1 MNRRLLKLSQ
11 NVAVWALLL
20 AIGMFVSSLT
30 MAVAQPRGKTISGT
44 VVDDAQNPLVGV
56 TVVVEGKKANAI
68 TNVHG
73 RYEIT
78 ASRGDVLVFNY
89 LGMHP
94 QKIAVTNQTVV
105 DVQMVTNMVGVD
117 EIVVVGY
124 GVQNRRDITTAIS
137 SVSPDKLQDM
147 PLFDINQAMSGQ
159 AAGVNVISASGAP
172 GGGTDIQIRG
182 LSTLSADTSPLYVVD
197 GVVLQ
202 LGSSLE
208 EGPFS
213 FINPADVAS
222 IEILKDAAAA
232 AIYGSRAS
240 NGVVLITTKNGEKGQ
255 ARVRV
260 AIKTGVQEV
269 FNKVDLLSAQEFATL
284 AIEARNNLWVD
295 TGHSITDPDALRN
308 SNTKIGYFQDFL
320 DSGKKG
326 TDWQDAIYQLAPY
339 QEYQVNVNG
348 GSETVKYMVSGG
360 IMDQEGIVKNSDFQR
375 YSFRTNVDF
384 KLGRRFDLSVKMSP
398 IYTRQ
403 NYLRTHGRYHD
414 AAGGIVQAALLMN
427 PLMDIY
433 DPTTLSG
440 YSTGI
445 AQGNAMTSME
455 NPVAKINLLK
465 DKREAFRF
473 LGDVALNYNILP
485 GLNFKLSGSANVNS
499 YHANNITPS
508 TVGAYNELP
517 PKQNAIQSTAR
528 RTINLQSSAQLSYH
542 KQFSGGHDLNVVGVF
557 ETQFEK
563 MHEVIARANDTWTD
577 DMIIVDSSLSEDYR
591 LGQSNLVEWG
601 LMSGVGRINYNFR
614 SKYYLMASLR
624 ADGSSRFAKKW
635 GIFPA
640 ASVAWRI
647 SQEPFI
653 RNIRWISDL
662 KLRASYG
669 VTGNNAIGNY
679 QHLRLLTGQSY
690 TLGAAGEMA
699 VNGVRLSTVGNDDL
713 TWEQTNQ
720 IDAGIDLSLFRR
732 RLNITVDYYNKKT
745 KDLLLSLQIPYT
757 SGFTSRMSNMGKVRN
772 EGWEFTLQ
780 SQNLNGR
787 FKWDSNF
794 NISFNKQTV
803 LALGPT
809 KDPLYGDASYF
820 ANTNITQVGQPVGLF
835 YGMKAIGV
843 YKNQEE
849 VDMYPG
855 IKTGNAISRP
865 GELIYE
871 DVNKDG
877 RITIDDRTIIGNPH
891 PDFTFGFTNNFSY
904 RNFTLKVFLRGSVGA
919 EVMNM
924 AWGSTPY
931 RMIANGPTTWLNRWQ
946 SPENPG
952 DGKTPRVKLT
962 NRGIIDFE
970 QLDSTFIED
979 GSFLNIQNV
988 SLSYRVPAKITKKLR
1003 LQNLVFTLAVN
1014 NAYMWTKYTG
1024 YNPEGRMNI
1033 GSTLAPGVDWG
1044 TYPLSRTYMFTLATN
1059 F

>member
-1 MNRRLLKLSQ
+1 
-11 NVAVWALLL
+11 
-20 AIGMFVSSLT
+20 

>member
-20 AIGMFVSSLT
+20 AIGMFVSSL

-445 AQGNAMTSME
+445 AQSNAMTSME

-563 MHEVIARANDTWTD
+563 MHEVIARASDTWTD
-577 DMIIVDSSLSEDYR
+577 DMIIVDSSLAEDYR

-640 ASVAWRI
+640 ASAAWRI
-647 SQEPFI
+647 SQEPFM

-699 VNGVRLSTVGNDDL
+699 VNGVRLSTVGNDGL

-877 RITIDDRTIIGNPH
+877 RITIDDRTIIGDPH

>member
-20 AIGMFVSSLT
+20 AIGMFVSSL

-308 SNTKIGYFQDFL
+308 NNTKIGYFQDFL

-445 AQGNAMTSME
+445 AQSNAMTSME

-465 DKREAFRF
+465 DQREAFRF

-528 RTINLQSSAQLSYH
+528 RTINLQSSAQLSYR

-563 MHEVIARANDTWTD
+563 MHEVIARASDTWTD
-577 DMIIVDSSLSEDYR
+577 DMIIVDSSLAEDYR

-640 ASVAWRI
+640 ASAAWRI
-647 SQEPFI
+647 SQEPFM

-877 RITIDDRTIIGNPH
+877 RITIDDRTIIGDPH

>member
-445 AQGNAMTSME
+445 AQSNAMTSME

-563 MHEVIARANDTWTD
+563 MHEVIARASDTWTD
-577 DMIIVDSSLSEDYR
+577 DMIIVDSSLAEDYR

-640 ASVAWRI
+640 ASAAWRI
-647 SQEPFI
+647 SQEPFM

-877 RITIDDRTIIGNPH
+877 RITIDDRTIIGDPH

>member
-1 MNRRLLKLSQ
+1 
-11 NVAVWALLL
+11 
-20 AIGMFVSSLT
+20 

-427 PLMDIY
+427 PLLDIY
-433 DPTTLSG
+433 DPTTISG

-445 AQGNAMTSME
+445 AQSNAMTSME

-465 DKREAFRF
+465 DQREAFRF

-508 TVGAYNELP
+508 TIGAYNELP

-528 RTINLQSSAQLSYH
+528 RTINLQSSAQLSYR

-563 MHEVIARANDTWTD
+563 MHEVIARASDTWTD
-577 DMIIVDSSLSEDYR
+577 DMIIVDSSLAEDYR

-640 ASVAWRI
+640 ASAAWRI
-647 SQEPFI
+647 SQEPFM

>member
-20 AIGMFVSSLT
+20 AIGMFVSSL

-445 AQGNAMTSME
+445 AQSNAMTSME

-465 DKREAFRF
+465 DQREAFRF

-563 MHEVIARANDTWTD
+563 MHEVIARASDTWTD
-577 DMIIVDSSLSEDYR
+577 DMIIVDSSLAEDYR

-640 ASVAWRI
+640 ASAAWRI
-647 SQEPFI
+647 SQEPFM

-877 RITIDDRTIIGNPH
+877 RITIDDRTIIGDPH

>member
-1 MNRRLLKLSQ
+1 
-11 NVAVWALLL
+11 
-20 AIGMFVSSLT
+20 

-124 GVQNRRDITTAIS
+124 GMQNRRDITTAIS

-308 SNTKIGYFQDFL
+308 NNTKIGYFQDFL

-445 AQGNAMTSME
+445 AQSNAMTSME

-465 DKREAFRF
+465 DQREAFRF

-528 RTINLQSSAQLSYH
+528 RTINLQSSAQLSYR

-563 MHEVIARANDTWTD
+563 MHEVIARASDTWTD
-577 DMIIVDSSLSEDYR
+577 DMIIVDSSLAEDYR

-640 ASVAWRI
+640 ASAAWRI
-647 SQEPFI
+647 SQEPFM

-877 RITIDDRTIIGNPH
+877 RITIDDRTIIGDPH

>member
-20 AIGMFVSSLT
+20 AIGMFVSSL

-124 GVQNRRDITTAIS
+124 GMQNRRDITTAIS

-308 SNTKIGYFQDFL
+308 NNTKIGYFQDFL

-445 AQGNAMTSME
+445 AQSNAMTSME

-465 DKREAFRF
+465 DQREAFRF

-528 RTINLQSSAQLSYH
+528 RTINLQSSAQLSYR

-563 MHEVIARANDTWTD
+563 MHEVIARASDTWTD
-577 DMIIVDSSLSEDYR
+577 DMIIVDSSLAEDYR

-640 ASVAWRI
+640 ASAAWRI
-647 SQEPFI
+647 SQEPFM

-877 RITIDDRTIIGNPH
+877 RITIDDRTIIGDPH

>member
-445 AQGNAMTSME
+445 AQSNAMTSME

-465 DKREAFRF
+465 DQREAFRF

-528 RTINLQSSAQLSYH
+528 RTINLQSSAQLSYR

-563 MHEVIARANDTWTD
+563 MHEVIARASDTWTD
-577 DMIIVDSSLSEDYR
+577 DMIIVDSSLAEDYR

-772 EGWEFTLQ
+772 EGWEFTVQ

-877 RITIDDRTIIGNPH
+877 RITIDDRTIIGDPH

>member
-20 AIGMFVSSLT
+20 AIGMFVSSL

-445 AQGNAMTSME
+445 AQGNAMTAME

-528 RTINLQSSAQLSYH
+528 RTINLQSSAQLSYR

-563 MHEVIARANDTWTD
+563 MHEVIARASDTWTD
-577 DMIIVDSSLSEDYR
+577 DMIIVDSSLAEDYR
-591 LGQSNLVEWG
+591 LGYSNLVEWG

-640 ASVAWRI
+640 ASAAWRI
-647 SQEPFI
+647 SQEPFM

-904 RNFTLKVFLRGSVGA
+904 RNLTLKVFLRGSVGA

>member
-94 QKIAVTNQTVV
+94 QKIAVTNQKVV

-427 PLMDIY
+427 PLLDIY
-433 DPTTLSG
+433 DPTTISG

-445 AQGNAMTSME
+445 AQSNAMTSME

-465 DKREAFRF
+465 DQREAFRF

-508 TVGAYNELP
+508 TIGAYNELP

-528 RTINLQSSAQLSYH
+528 RTINLQSSAQLSYR

-563 MHEVIARANDTWTD
+563 MHEVIARASDTWTD
-577 DMIIVDSSLSEDYR
+577 DMIIVDSSLAEDYR

-640 ASVAWRI
+640 ASAAWRI
-647 SQEPFI
+647 SQEPFM

-877 RITIDDRTIIGNPH
+877 RITIDDRTIIGDPH

>member
-94 QKIAVTNQTVV
+94 QKIAITNQTVI

-308 SNTKIGYFQDFL
+308 NNTKIGYFQDFL

-445 AQGNAMTSME
+445 AQSNAMTSME

-465 DKREAFRF
+465 DQREAFRF

-528 RTINLQSSAQLSYH
+528 RTINLQSSAQLSYR

-931 RMIANGPTTWLNRWQ
+931 RMIANGPSTWLNRWQ

>member
-528 RTINLQSSAQLSYH
+528 RTINLQSSAQLSYR

-563 MHEVIARANDTWTD
+563 MHEVIARASDTWTD
-577 DMIIVDSSLSEDYR
+577 DMIIVDSSLAEDYR

>member
-1 MNRRLLKLSQ
+1 MNRRLLQMSR
-11 NVAVWALLL
+11 NAAVWALLL
-20 AIGMFVSSLT
+20 TIGIILVSIPAS
-30 MAVAQPRGKTISGT
+30 VAQPRGKTISGT
-44 VVDDAQNPLVGV
+44 VVDDAKKPLVGA

-68 TNVHG
+68 TNTQG

-94 QKIAVTNQTVV
+94 QKIVLGSQTVV
-105 DVQMVTNMVGVD
+105 DVQMLTDVVGVD
-117 EIVVVGY
+117 EVVVVGY

-137 SVSPDKLQDM
+137 SVTPDKLQDM

-159 AAGVNVISASGAP
+159 AAGVNVISASGSP
-172 GGGTDIQIRG
+172 GGGADIQIRG

-202 LGSSLE
+202 LGSNLE
-208 EGPFS
+208 SGPFS

-240 NGVVLITTKNGEKGQ
+240 NGVVLITTKNGETGQ

-260 AIKTGVQEV
+260 SIKTGVQEV
-269 FNKVDLLSAQEFATL
+269 FNKVDLLSAREFAML
-284 AIEARNNLWVD
+284 AIEARNNLWTD
-295 TGHSITDPDALRN
+295 TGHSISDPDALRN

-320 DSGKKG
+320 DSGKTG

-348 GSETVKYMVSGG
+348 GSETIKYMVSGG

-375 YSFRTNVDF
+375 YSFRTNVNF

-414 AAGGIVQAALLMN
+414 AAGGIIQAALMMN
-427 PLMDIY
+427 PLLDIY
-433 DPTTLSG
+433 DPTTISG

-445 AQGNAMTSME
+445 AQSNAMTSME

-473 LGDVALNYNILP
+473 LGDVSLNYNILP
-485 GLNFKLSGSANVNS
+485 GLNLKVSGSTNVNS

-508 TVGAYNELP
+508 TIGAYNELP

-528 RTINLQSSAQLSYH
+528 RTINLQSSAQISYNR
-542 KQFSGGHDLNVVGVF
+542 KFSGGHDLAVVGVF

-577 DMIIVDSSLSEDYR
+577 DMIIVDSSLAEDYR
-591 LGQSNLVEWG
+591 LGQSNLTEWG
-601 LMSGVGRINYNFR
+601 LMSGVGRVNYNFR
-614 SKYYLMASLR
+614 SKYYFMASLR
-624 ADGSSRFAKKW
+624 ADGSSRFAKQW

-640 ASVAWRI
+640 GSVAWRV
-647 SQEPFI
+647 SQEPFM

-679 QHLRLLTGQSY
+679 QHLRLLTGQNY
-690 TLGAAGEMA
+690 TLGAAGEVA
-699 VNGVRLSTVGNDDL
+699 INGVRLSTAGNDDL

-720 IDAGIDLSLFRR
+720 IDAGIDLSLFRHR
-732 RLNITVDYYNKKT
+732 VNITVDYYNKKT
-745 KDLLLSLQIPYT
+745 KDLLLSLQVPYT

-772 EGWEFTLQ
+772 EGWELSLQ

-820 ANTNITQVGQPVGLF
+820 ANTHITEVGQPVGLF

-849 VDMYPG
+849 VDLYPG

-931 RMIANGPTTWLNRWQ
+931 RMIANGPTVWLNRWQ

-979 GSFLNIQNV
+979 GSFLNIQNI
-988 SLSYRVPAKITKKLR
+988 SLSYRVPARVTKKLR

>member
-1 MNRRLLKLSQ
+1 
-11 NVAVWALLL
+11 
-20 AIGMFVSSLT
+20 

-147 PLFDINQAMSGQ
+147 PLFDINQAMIGQ

-255 ARVRV
+255 ARVRI

-295 TGHSITDPDALRN
+295 TGHSITDPDVLRN

-445 AQGNAMTSME
+445 AQSNAMTSME

-508 TVGAYNELP
+508 TIGAYNELP

-528 RTINLQSSAQLSYH
+528 RTINLQSSAQLSYR

-563 MHEVIARANDTWTD
+563 MHEVIARASDTWTD
-577 DMIIVDSSLSEDYR
+577 DMIIVDSSLAEDYR

-640 ASVAWRI
+640 ASAAWRI
-647 SQEPFI
+647 SQEPFM

-877 RITIDDRTIIGNPH
+877 RITIDDRTILGDPH

>member
-308 SNTKIGYFQDFL
+308 NNTKIGYFQDFL

-360 IMDQEGIVKNSDFQR
+360 IMDQDGIVKNSDFQR

-465 DKREAFRF
+465 DQREAFRF

-563 MHEVIARANDTWTD
+563 MHEVIARASDTWTD
-577 DMIIVDSSLSEDYR
+577 DMIIVDSSLAEDYR

-640 ASVAWRI
+640 ASAAWRI
-647 SQEPFI
+647 SQEPFM

-877 RITIDDRTIIGNPH
+877 RITIDDRTILGDPH

>member
-20 AIGMFVSSLT
+20 AIGMFVSSL

-360 IMDQEGIVKNSDFQR
+360 IMDQDGIVKNSDFR
-375 YSFRTNVDF
+375 
-384 KLGRRFDLSVKMSP
+384 
-398 IYTRQ
+398 
-403 NYLRTHGRYHD
+403 
-414 AAGGIVQAALLMN
+414 
-427 PLMDIY
+427 
-433 DPTTLSG
+433 
-440 YSTGI
+440 
-445 AQGNAMTSME
+445 
-455 NPVAKINLLK
+455 
-465 DKREAFRF
+465 
-473 LGDVALNYNILP
+473 
-485 GLNFKLSGSANVNS
+485 SA
-499 YHANNITPS
+499 P
-508 TVGAYNELP
+508 
-517 PKQNAIQSTAR
+517 
-528 RTINLQSSAQLSYH
+528 
-542 KQFSGGHDLNVVGVF
+542 
-557 ETQFEK
+557 
-563 MHEVIARANDTWTD
+563 M
-577 DMIIVDSSLSEDYR
+577 
-591 LGQSNLVEWG
+591 
-601 LMSGVGRINYNFR
+601 
-614 SKYYLMASLR
+614 
-624 ADGSSRFAKKW
+624 
-635 GIFPA
+635 
-640 ASVAWRI
+640 
-647 SQEPFI
+647 
-653 RNIRWISDL
+653 
-662 KLRASYG
+662 
-669 VTGNNAIGNY
+669 
-679 QHLRLLTGQSY
+679 
-690 TLGAAGEMA
+690 
-699 VNGVRLSTVGNDDL
+699 
-713 TWEQTNQ
+713 
-720 IDAGIDLSLFRR
+720 
-732 RLNITVDYYNKKT
+732 
-745 KDLLLSLQIPYT
+745 
-757 SGFTSRMSNMGKVRN
+757 
-772 EGWEFTLQ
+772 
-780 SQNLNGR
+780 
-787 FKWDSNF
+787 
-794 NISFNKQTV
+794 
-803 LALGPT
+803 
-809 KDPLYGDASYF
+809 
-820 ANTNITQVGQPVGLF
+820 
-835 YGMKAIGV
+835 
-843 YKNQEE
+843 
-849 VDMYPG
+849 
-855 IKTGNAISRP
+855 
-865 GELIYE
+865 
-871 DVNKDG
+871 
-877 RITIDDRTIIGNPH
+877 
-891 PDFTFGFTNNFSY
+891 
-904 RNFTLKVFLRGSVGA
+904 
-919 EVMNM
+919 
-924 AWGSTPY
+924 
-931 RMIANGPTTWLNRWQ
+931 
-946 SPENPG
+946 
-952 DGKTPRVKLT
+952 
-962 NRGIIDFE
+962 
-970 QLDSTFIED
+970 
-979 GSFLNIQNV
+979 
-988 SLSYRVPAKITKKLR
+988 
-1003 LQNLVFTLAVN
+1003 
-1014 NAYMWTKYTG
+1014 
-1024 YNPEGRMNI
+1024 
-1033 GSTLAPGVDWG
+1033 
-1044 TYPLSRTYMFTLATN
+1044 
-1059 F
+1059 